1 MSLLFEDRAETERW
15 SRRALELASEL
26 DLPDTVASAHGMLGA
41 AAALQGLPS
50 GVEELE
56 RSLELAQKL
65 PQGADL
71 VGRTH
76 VLLIMAGCRAR
87 SLDLMDRYVEP
98 GLAYSEERDLAVWV
112 RFLLATRSWV
122 ALERGDWDRAAET
135 IELVLMKD
143 CTLSC
148 LQARV
153 VLALLRARRGD
164 PDPWTPLDRGARSR
178 RTDRGQL
185 WWTWQVAAAEAE
197 ALWLAGRPE
206 AIADATADTFEVAVR
221 LGSPWVAAELAWWRR
236 QGGIDEPIPA
246 DVHGPF
252 ELQLRGDWSG
262 AAAAWREAGCPYEA
276 ALAVAE
282 SDDETALRGALDE
295 LQALGA
301 RPAAAVVAR
310 RLRERGVR
318 GLPRGQRPATKAN
331 PANLTPREL
340 EVLVLVAQGLRNA
353 DVAGRLVLSERTVA
367 HHVSS
372 ILSKLGV
379 RSRAEATAE
388 AIRLG
393 LSGEQ

>member
-1 MSLLFEDRAETERW
+1 MEPARSRTRA
-15 SRRALELASEL
+15 EL

-65 PQGADL
+65 PHGADL

-76 VLLIMAGCRAR
+76 VLLVMAGCRAR

-98 GLAYSEERDLAVWV
+98 GLAYCEERDLDVWV
-112 RFLLATRSWV
+112 AFSSPHGAGSRSSAATGTGRRRRSSSC
-122 ALERGDWDRAAET
+122 
-135 IELVLMKD
+135 LMED

-164 PDPWTPLDRGARSR
+164 PDPWTPLAEAREVAERS
-178 RTDRGQL
+178 GQL

-236 QGGIDEPIPA
+236 QGGIDEPVPA
-246 DVHGPF
+246 DARGPF

-282 SDDETALRGALDE
+282 SDDEAALRGALDE

-301 RPAAAVVAR
+301 RPAAAIVAR